1 MRKIMMIINPNAG
14 KGAYSRELAPA
25 LKMLSDADCAVTLFF
40 TRGKAD
46 ATRLAAEHGGEFDHL
61 ICLGGDGTLSEVAA
75 GLMAID
81 ERPSLGYFPLGTA
94 NDVAR
99 TLGIPKNDLCAS
111 AERFLSGTPTPFDIG
126 RHDSGY
132 FNYVA
137 AFGAFTEVS
146 YGTPQEAKQRFGE
159 AAYLVGAAKSLPHL
173 KSRHVIIEHDGG
185 VIDGEYLYGSV
196 SNSRSVA
203 GLVDLPNGLVD
214 LADGVHELILVK
226 QPPSAAKLASLAAQ
240 VLSKN
245 LDSEYIEILHTK
257 KARFLFDEPTSWT
270 FDGEDGGEHTLIAFE
285 NIHRAIEFIC

>member
-14 KGAYSRELAPA
+14 KGAYSNGLAPA
-25 LKMLSDADCAVTLFF
+25 LKKLSDAGCAVTVFF
-40 TRGKAD
+40 TQGRAD
-46 ATRLAAEHGGEFDHL
+46 ATRLAAEHGADFDGL

-75 GLMAID
+75 GLM
-81 ERPSLGYFPLGTA
+81 ELEKRPQLGYFPLGTA

-111 AERFLSGTPTPFDIG
+111 AERFLAGTPMPFDVG
-126 RHDSGY
+126 KRDGGY

-159 AAYLVGAAKSLPHL
+159 AAYLVGAAKSLSQL
-173 KSRHVIIEHDGG
+173 KSRHVIVEHDGG

-226 QPPSAAKLASLAAQ
+226 QPPSAAKLAALAAQ

-245 LDSEYIEILHTK
+245 LDSEYISILHTK
-257 KARFLFDEPTSWT
+257 KARFIFDEPTSWT

-285 NIHRAIEFIC
+285 NLHRAIEFIC